1 MRITVSYAQTLDGR
15 IATRT
20 GDSQW
25 IGGPESLKVAH
36 ELRASHDAVLVGIG
50 TVLADNPRLT
60 TRLVAGPSPMR
71 VILDGRL
78 RIPLNSNVLQDG
90 AARTLIFTT
99 DEAGADRLA
108 AVLATGAEVV
118 VARRNGQGHVEL
130 AEVLDLL
137 AARGIRSLLVEG
149 GAAVITS
156 VLRARLCDRLV
167 ICVAP
172 RLLGQGIE
180 AIGDLGIDQ
189 LGDALDLQNLRVSPC
204 GQDFI
209 VEGELAGV
217 ASLAS

>member
-1 MRITVSYAQTLDGR
+1 
-15 IATRT
+15 
-20 GDSQW
+20 
-25 IGGPESLKVAH
+25 
-36 ELRASHDAVLVGIG
+36 
-50 TVLADNPRLT
+50 
-60 TRLVAGPSPMR
+60 MR